1 MPEIIMDPRAFGAE
15 GNCKRINLIYEY
27 LNKLENTSK
36 LKDVKEGKTIKLTMK
51 DLMNDYDEEE
61 EYIYCLRKVPID
73 FEAVKLAYLNDIKPG
88 MWFMQIYVEGD
99 DFALTDKYYTVL
111 ETGQENLEDKDESIY
126 SVEKQVMSQEVINI
140 FEALYE
146 YVDSHNGNAFF
157 HVGLGA
163 FDESGEVVDDR
174 LGTYGSDDVIRISME
189 DILEGLKQQQETED

>member
-1 MPEIIMDPRAFGAE
+1 MPEIIIDPRAFGAE

-36 LKDVKEGKTIKLTMK
+36 LKDVKKGKTIKLTMK

-99 DFALTDKYYTVL
+99 DFALTDEYYKAEEKPEL
-111 ETGQENLEDKDESIY
+111 SQEAKNIFKALYDY
-126 SVEKQVMSQEVINI
+126 VEK
-140 FEALYE
+140 
-146 YVDSHNGNAFF
+146 HNGDAFF
-157 HVGLGA
+157 HVDFGA
-163 FDESGEVVDDR
+163 LDDP
-174 LGTYGSDDVIRISME
+174 E
-189 DILEGLKQQQETED
+189 DIVDASWDIYGPDELTKISLEGMLKYIKHKETED

>member
-1 MPEIIMDPRAFGAE
+1 MPEIIIDPRAFGAE

-51 DLMNDYDEEE
+51 DLTNDYDGEE

-73 FEAVKLAYLNDIKPG
+73 FEAVKLAYLNDIEPG

-99 DFALTDKYYTVL
+99 DFSLTDEYYKA
-111 ETGQENLEDKDESIY
+111 E
-126 SVEKQVMSQEVINI
+126 EKPELSQEAKNI
-140 FEALYE
+140 FKALYE
-146 YVDSHNGNAFF
+146 YVDQHNGNAFF

>member
-1 MPEIIMDPRAFGAE
+1 MKTDDRKEHEPEVDLNEIIKSDQE
-15 GNCKRINLIYEY
+15 D
-27 LNKLENTSK
+27 S
-36 LKDVKEGKTIKLTMK
+36 V
-51 DLMNDYDEEE
+51 
-61 EYIYCLRKVPID
+61 
-73 FEAVKLAYLNDIKPG
+73 
-88 MWFMQIYVEGD
+88 VE
-99 DFALTDKYYTVL
+99 
-111 ETGQENLEDKDESIY
+111 DESIY